1 MKVFLSMLLIGCISL
16 YSCTN
21 YMDSPNAGNENGPSA
36 IENAPN
42 IEFTID
48 ELEWTKD
55 MGMMVLQS
63 ESAIDATMDTIIFHG
78 SNQERYVLPSVSKN
92 DTVPSGMQW
101 NTNRSQYIFAYSNNT
116 GSGVYIFHTGKRK
129 IEAKIWSSN
138 LQTSY
143 SNPFFGADDT
153 QILFV
158 QNSLQHSE
166 LGILDLASG
175 NTSFVPLEDEKEIQN
190 IQLDKSNENV
200 YILTKSYLKVVQ
212 LSADLAT
219 RDILLEGEMM
229 TYSYSPSLQYLAIV
243 SSTNHGNALFLL
255 RIDEENLREIKTL
268 STQYIPSPSWSPGEE
283 YISFHDTSKALDDIF
298 LYSILDLSLQN
309 ITQTS
314 HEKDLVYSTTNPW
327 NEDGRYLAF
336 TTYNGDT
343 WATRRMG
350 LYDAFEK
357 RILHV
362 SSFEDQNLF
371 LEWGKKDIF
380 SFQTGHSHGVVNI
393 GIQSIDS
400 KTRIVLTSFMHNDE
414 GKFLS
419 HAWSPDGTW
428 FGYVY
433 DDNHSML
440 SLRIFNV
447 EDKTCREYPIPIK
460 TSNPIS
466 MQWYLDEPFLDV
478 SKVIN
483 TK

>member
-21 YMDSPNAGNENGPSA
+21 YVDSPNDGNENGPSA
-36 IENAPN
+36 FENAPN

-48 ELEWTKD
+48 KPEWTKE
-55 MGMMVLQS
+55 MGMMILQS
-63 ESAIDATMDTIIFHG
+63 ESTNDATMDTIIFHG
-78 SNQERYVLPSVSKN
+78 SNQERYSLPSVSKN
-92 DTVPSGMQW
+92 DTVSSRMQW
-101 NTNRSQYIFAYSNNT
+101 STNRSQYVFAYSNNA
-116 GSGVYIFHTGKRK
+116 GSGIYIFHTDKRI

-143 SNPFFGADDT
+143 SNPFFGVDDT

-158 QNSLQHSE
+158 QNTLQHSE

-190 IQLDKSNENV
+190 IQLDKNKKNV
-200 YILTKSYLKVVQ
+200 YILTKSHLKVVQ

-219 RDILLEGEMM
+219 RDILFEGEMM

-243 SSTNHGNALFLL
+243 SSTNPGNALFLL
-255 RIDEENLREIKTL
+255 RFDEEILREIKTL
-268 STQYIPSPSWSPGEE
+268 STQYIPSPSWSPNAD
-283 YISFHDTSKALDDIF
+283 YIAFHDVSNALDDIF
-298 LYSILDLSLQN
+298 LYSIPDSSLQN
-309 ITQTS
+309 ITQTP
-314 HEKDLVYSTTNPW
+314 HEKDLVYSHTNPW
-327 NEDGRYLAF
+327 NEENRYLAF
-336 TTYNGDT
+336 TTYDGDT
-343 WATRRMG
+343 WATRKMG
-350 LYDAFEK
+350 LYDSLEK
-357 RILHV
+357 RVLHV

-371 LEWGKKDIF
+371 IEWGKRDIF
-380 SFQTGHSHGVVNI
+380 LFQTGHSHDVVNM

-400 KTRIVLTSFMHNDE
+400 KTRIDLTSFMHSEE

-433 DDNHSML
+433 DDSHSML
-440 SLRIFNV
+440 TLKLFNL
-447 EDKTCREYPIPIK
+447 EDNTRREYPIPIK
-460 TSNPIS
+460 TSNYIS
-466 MQWYLDEPFLDV
+466 MQWYGSDPFLDV

>member
-1 MKVFLSMLLIGCISL
+1 MLLIVSISL

-21 YMDSPNAGNENGPSA
+21 YVDSPNAGNENGPSA

-42 IEFTID
+42 IDFTID
-48 ELEWTKD
+48 ELEWTKE

-101 NTNRSQYIFAYSNNT
+101 NTNRSQYVFAYSNNT
-116 GSGVYIFHTGKRK
+116 GSGVYIFHTDTRK
-129 IEAKIWSSN
+129 IEAQLWSSD
-138 LQTSY
+138 QQISY
-143 SNPFFGADDT
+143 SNPFFGVDDH

-158 QNSLQHSE
+158 QHTLHHPE
-166 LGILDLASG
+166 LRILDIASG
-175 NTSFVPLEDEKEIQN
+175 NISFIPLDNEKDIQN
-190 IQLDKSNENV
+190 IQLDKNKMNV
-200 YILTKSYLKVVQ
+200 YILTKSHLTVVQ
-212 LSADLAT
+212 LSTDLTT
-219 RDILLEGEMM
+219 RDIPLEGEVM
-229 TYSYSPSLQYLAIV
+229 TYSYSPSLQYLAAV
-243 SSTNHGNALFLL
+243 TSTDHGNALFLL
-255 RIDEENLREIKTL
+255 RIDEENLCEIKTL
-268 STQYIPSPSWSPGEE
+268 STQYIPSPSWSPDEN

-309 ITQTS
+309 ITQTP

-336 TTYNGDT
+336 TTYDGDT

-350 LYDAFEK
+350 LYDAVEK

-371 LEWGKKDIF
+371 LEWGRKDIF
-380 SFQTGHSHGVVNI
+380 SFQTGHSHDGLDI
-393 GIQSIDS
+393 GIQTIDS
-400 KTRIVLTSFMHNDE
+400 KMRMDLNSFMHNE
-414 GKFLS
+414 GGKFLS

-440 SLRIFNV
+440 SLKMFNV
-447 EDKTCREYPIPIK
+447 EDNTRREYSIPIK
-460 TSNPIS
+460 TSNHIS
-466 MQWYLDEPFLDV
+466 MQWYVDEPF
-478 SKVIN
+478 
-483 TK
+483 

>member
-21 YMDSPNAGNENGPSA
+21 YGDLPNAGNENGPSA

-48 ELEWTKD
+48 ELEWTKE
-55 MGMMVLQS
+55 MGMMILQS
-63 ESAIDATMDTIIFHG
+63 ESTNDATMDTIIFHG
-78 SNQERYVLPSVSKN
+78 SNQERYSLPSVSKN
-92 DTVPSGMQW
+92 DTVSSRMQW
-101 NTNRSQYIFAYSNNT
+101 NTNRSQYVFAYSNNT
-116 GSGVYIFHTGKRK
+116 GSGIYIFHTDKRK
-129 IEAKIWSSN
+129 IEAQLWSSG
-138 LQTSY
+138 QQISY

-200 YILTKSYLKVVQ
+200 YILTKSHLKVVQ
-212 LSADLAT
+212 LSADLTT
-219 RDILLEGEMM
+219 RDIPLEGEVM
-229 TYSYSPSLQYLAIV
+229 TYSYSPSLQYLAAV
-243 SSTNHGNALFLL
+243 TSTDHGNALFLL
-255 RIDEENLREIKTL
+255 RIDEEILRGIKTL
-268 STQYIPSPSWSPGEE
+268 STQYTPSPSWSPNED
-283 YISFHDTSKALDDIF
+283 YIAFHDSLKGLDDIF
-298 LYSILDLSLQN
+298 LYSVLDSSLQN
-309 ITQTS
+309 ITQTP
-314 HEKDLVYSTTNPW
+314 HEKDIVYSHTNPW
-327 NEDGRYLAF
+327 SEDGRYLAF
-336 TTYNGDT
+336 TTYDGDT

-350 LYDAFEK
+350 LFDAFEK
-357 RILHV
+357 RILYV

-371 LEWGKKDIF
+371 LEWGKRDIF
-380 SFQTGHSHGVVNI
+380 SFQTGHSHDGFNI
-393 GIQSIDS
+393 GVQTIDS
-400 KTRIVLTSFMHNDE
+400 KMRMDLNTFMHNKE

-440 SLRIFNV
+440 SLRMFNV
-447 EDKTCREYPIPIK
+447 EDKTCREYSIPIK

-466 MQWYLDEPFLDV
+466 MQWYVDKPFLDV
-478 SKVIN
+478 
-483 TK
+483 